1 MVLSVVMVVVVVVT
15 MGLCVVVAR
24 IPDVFRRRN
33 DGVVNALSG
42 ATADEIQGVIE
53 YAGREQSL

>member
-1 MVLSVVMVVVVVVT
+1 MVVVVVVT
-15 MGLCVVVAR
+15 MGLCVAVAR